1 MIGLLIVSLSGC
13 SNTAMPFLLEW
24 IVKYALLFN
33 FFRSVSEKVK
43 PFLSRYLVE
52 FTIEASRAWS
62 FLCQKVST

>member
-33 FFRSVSEKVK
+33 FFRSVSEKAK
-43 PFLSRYLVE
+43 PFLSRYLGE